1 MKYLVIFHRTPTS
14 FGAHVE
20 DIPGCIAVGET
31 LEQTRRLIQEA
42 MYLHMEL
49 MREHGETIPESEAFA
64 EMLEPIPYDP
74 AADDVVLDEA
84 EELELRQEVSLA

>member
-1 MKYLVIFHRTPTS
+1 MPYLVIFYKTATG
-14 FGAHVE
+14 FCAHIQDV
-20 DIPGCIAVGET
+20 PGCIATGAT
-31 LEQTRRLIQEA
+31 LTQCRRLIQEA

-49 MREHGETIPESEAFA
+49 MREDGDAIPESEAFA